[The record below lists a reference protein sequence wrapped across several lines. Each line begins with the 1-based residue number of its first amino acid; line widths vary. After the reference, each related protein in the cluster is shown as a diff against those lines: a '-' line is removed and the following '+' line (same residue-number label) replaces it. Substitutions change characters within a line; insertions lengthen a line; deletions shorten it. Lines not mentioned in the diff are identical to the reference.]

1 MDSPGAIDRRG
12 SRAATAAVSLPAKYT
27 LLRITRP
34 VMTARHFI
42 EYFLWVPDA
51 PNAPSSWTLQ
61 WILAE
66 VVGRDY
72 EPIASERHLAT
83 APGAAPPS
91 AFEPHKYARV
101 YVNGYGEAEWE
112 ILVPT
117 LRRGVIPWRIP
128 R

>member
-1 MDSPGAIDRRG
+1 MDSPRGAR
-12 SRAATAAVSLPAKYT
+12 TLPAKYT
-27 LLRITRP
+27 LLRINRP
-34 VMTARHFI
+34 VVIARHFI

-51 PNAPSSWTLQ
+51 PHTPSAWTLQ

-72 EPIASERHLAT
+72 EPITSERQLAT
-83 APGAAPPS
+83 APGAAPPP

>member
-1 MDSPGAIDRRG
+1 MDSR
-12 SRAATAAVSLPAKYT
+12 VSLPAKYT
-27 LLRITRP
+27 LIRIARP
-34 VMTARHFI
+34 AVVARHFI
-42 EYFLWVPDA
+42 EYFTWVPDA
-51 PNAPSSWTLQ
+51 PEAPSAWTLE

-72 EPIASERHLAT
+72 VPITGERTLVT
-83 APGAAPPS
+83 MPGAAPPP
-91 AFEPHKYARV
+91 AIDPHKFARV

-117 LRRGVIPWRIP
+117 LRRGVIPWRVP